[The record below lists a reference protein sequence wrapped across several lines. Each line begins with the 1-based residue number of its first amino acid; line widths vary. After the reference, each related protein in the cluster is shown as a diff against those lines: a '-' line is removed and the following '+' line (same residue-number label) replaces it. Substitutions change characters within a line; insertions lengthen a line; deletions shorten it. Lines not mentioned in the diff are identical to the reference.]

1 MIIITSGTVERRLP
15 DARRLTEQFDYVG
28 THSII
33 FTAGYLYYMLSR
45 WAFCYFRFEID
56 LFFPRV

>member
-45 WAFCYFRFEID
+45 WAFCYFRF
-56 LFFPRV
+56 